1 MPTAIT
7 ASNYNIEL
15 RDKNGALKGYITP
28 YVSKVSWEWN
38 RLGGC
43 GRCSLTINKAY
54 RDIIFDARDDIQIRI
69 ESGATSKL
77 VYRGFIAN
85 ILPTLKVNQDIVLD
99 VRGYFDLL
107 KKFIVN
113 NTGNTKTYTSKTIA
127 YIVDDIADNFIIP
140 KSNVTLGTIDTT
152 DGSSFSI
159 DTIDFLCPVEDAL
172 RTLADL
178 AGDAEYGVDEDLV
191 FFWRTESTTINRRFF
206 VGNNVAVLERRVSWD
221 NLVNKLYLIGGDVL
235 GSAYKKTLDATDS
248 QSQYYLAEEIINN
261 SSITTND
268 VATQYLS
275 SILTERSIPQFSIRA
290 QIKNTN
296 VRLEDTIP
304 MGLVTFYDA
313 TYDKDSLGDVI
324 GDLIGATVTIITSSI
339 ANPSIIYAKA
349 HGYQTGQTVLIA
361 GHTSVTPSIDGTH
374 VITCV
379 ERDIGTDLTCADG
392 DAATPEV
399 ASASHNFV
407 TADVGHYLHI
417 SAGTSWTPGWYAI
430 ASVAANK
437 ATLNAPCG
445 ANGALASGTWQLGED
460 SFSIPVNVTAD
471 GVGGTAV
478 SDPANGSDIL
488 IGSTADGGDD
498 VYVGGQYSAQ
508 VDRLSYSLSNT
519 PGRFNIEVQLG
530 DTVLETA
537 AKIKRLELALSS
549 LNQGV

>member
-407 TADVGHYLHI
+407 AADVGHYLHI

-430 ASVAANK
+430 VSVAANK